1 MTDMNELEKKFCR
14 KAAIILA
21 EFRENDGNIKYVPLA
36 KWQCRGQGSILLGHH
51 AY

>member
-1 MTDMNELEKKFCR
+1 MNELEKKFCR

-36 KWQCRGQGSILLGHH
+36 KRWILGIESV
-51 AY
+51 AIEGFMG